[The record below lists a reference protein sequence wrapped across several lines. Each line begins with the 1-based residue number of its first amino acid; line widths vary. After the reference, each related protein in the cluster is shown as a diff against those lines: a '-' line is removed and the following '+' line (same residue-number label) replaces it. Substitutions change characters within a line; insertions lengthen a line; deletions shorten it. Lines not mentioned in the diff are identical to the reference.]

1 MAFQFPSQERSYYRF
16 FKVIILFIS
25 IIYVEKAVALNQ
37 NNHDSVISVPIG
49 GNSWCFNGGKINEK
63 GFSNWDSEKIIGKTY
78 VYFQQP
84 GLLKV
89 SLHLTITETEK
100 IKITVAGKSKT
111 IQLIPSATNEYYAG
125 EWKIKKKGYTLIE
138 YQGVSKKGSSYGT
151 LSNLII
157 SGSAVDNNCLY
168 VKDNRDNYF
177 YWGRRGP
184 SVHLNYLLPENENIE
199 WFYNEILV
207 PKGNDVIGSY
217 YMANGFG
224 EGYFGIQVNDYK
236 ERRILFSVWSPFQTD
251 DPNSIPDED
260 KIKLLSKGDKVH
272 TGEFGNEGSGGQS
285 YLIYPWK
292 SEVTYKFLTHV
303 EPLGNNSTN
312 YTAYFYSPEEMKWI
326 LVASF
331 NRPKTNT
338 YYKRANSFLENFEP
352 ETGYI
357 NRRGLYKNQWVCNKE
372 GKWIEINQIKFTADQ
387 TARKKFRVDYQGGIE
402 NGNFYLKNCGF
413 FNDSTTMN
421 SFFTRPLT
429 NKKPIINFKS
439 LPSK

>member
-1 MAFQFPSQERSYYRF
+1 M
-16 FKVIILFIS
+16 ILFRNKQQIHNIVFKALFIFILIISAEKSIGSNISKEDSIEIS
-25 IIYVEKAVALNQ
+25 I
-37 NNHDSVISVPIG
+37 PIG
-49 GNSWCFNGGKINEK
+49 GNSWCFNGGIINEE

-78 VYFQQP
+78 VYFQKP

-100 IKITVAGKSKT
+100 IKITVEGKSKT

-125 EWKIKKKGYTLIE
+125 EWKINKKGYTSIE

-151 LSNLII
+151 LSSLTI
-157 SGSAVDNNCLY
+157 SGSAVDKNCLY
-168 VKDNRDNYF
+168 VKDNNDNYF

-199 WFYNEILV
+199 WFYNEISV
-207 PKGNDVIGSY
+207 PEGNDVIGSY

-292 SEVTYKFLTHV
+292 SEVTYKFLTHID
-303 EPLGNNSTN
+303 PLGNNSTN

-326 LVASF
+326 LIASF

-338 YYKRANSFLENFEP
+338 YYKRANSFLENFDP
-352 ETGYI
+352 ETGYTT
-357 NRRGLYKNQWVCNKE
+357 RRGLYKNQWACNKE

-429 NKKPIINFKS
+429 NKKPIIDFKS

>member
-1 MAFQFPSQERSYYRF
+1 M
-16 FKVIILFIS
+16 ILFRNKQQTHNKVFKALFIFILIIAVEEGIGS
-25 IIYVEKAVALNQ
+25 I
-37 NNHDSVISVPIG
+37 NNLQESIKISVPVG
-49 GNSWCFNGGKINEK
+49 GNSWYFNGGVINEE
-63 GFSNWDSEKIIGKTY
+63 GFSNWNSEKIVGKTY

-84 GLLKV
+84 GSLKV
-89 SLHLTITETEK
+89 SLHLTTTGREK
-100 IKITVAGKSKT
+100 IKITVEGKSKVIDLT
-111 IQLIPSATNEYYAG
+111 PSATNEYYAG
-125 EWKIKKKGYTLIE
+125 EWKVKKKGYASIE
-138 YQGVSKKGSSYGT
+138 YQGVSKLRNTYGT
-151 LSNLII
+151 LSSLIL
-157 SGSAVDNNCLY
+157 SGSAVSTNCLY
-168 VKDNRDNYF
+168 VKDNNENYF

-184 SVHLNYLLPENENIE
+184 SVHLNYLLPENEKIE
-199 WFYNEILV
+199 WFYNEISV

-224 EGYFGIQVNDYK
+224 EGYFGIQVNDSK

-260 KIKLLSKGDKVH
+260 KIKLLGKGDKVH

-292 SEVTYKFLTHV
+292 SEVTYKFLTHI

-326 LVASF
+326 LIASF

-357 NRRGLYKNQWVCNKE
+357 TRRGLYKNQWACNKE
-372 GKWIEINQIKFTADQ
+372 GEWIEINKIKFTADQ

-429 NKKPIINFKS
+429 NKKPIIDFKS